1 MRLMMIKIAASI
13 AGAVAL
19 LPAGGA
25 LAEPIGKTIAEQGN
39 GQGAAPCSSCHGPN
53 YEGNPAIKA
62 PALAGLSSDY
72 IAARLAH
79 YASPEGHNPLMKQV
93 ATALSPSER
102 VAVAMYLSSLKST
115 PKPAAGSGTPGR

>member
-19 LPAGGA
+19 LAAGGA

-39 GQGAAPCSSCHGPN
+39 GQGAAPCSSCHGSN

-62 PALAGLSSDY
+62 PALAWLSSDY
-72 IAARLAH
+72 IASRLAH

-102 VAVAMYLSSLKST
+102 EAVAAYLSSLKAA
-115 PKPAAGSGTPGR
+115 PKTTTGPGTAGR